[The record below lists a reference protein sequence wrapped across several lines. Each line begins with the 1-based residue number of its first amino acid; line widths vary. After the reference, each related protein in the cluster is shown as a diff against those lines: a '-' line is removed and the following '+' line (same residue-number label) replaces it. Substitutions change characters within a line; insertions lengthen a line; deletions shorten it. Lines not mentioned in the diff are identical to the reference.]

1 MSVRDSVHVLIV
13 EDEPAMREMLQWAL
27 EDEGILVE
35 VAIDGLEGIK
45 FATRRRPALVVL
57 DMSLPGLDG
66 VGVGEALRSRY
77 GARLPILVVTAGG
90 GAEEKARRIGAF
102 AYLHKPFDMHL
113 FLAHVRDGLNSTGPT
128 GLDSHE

>member
-1 MSVRDSVHVLIV
+1 MSVPDGVHVLVV

-35 VAIDGLEGIK
+35 VAIDGLEGIT

-66 VGVGEALRSRY
+66 VGVGQALRSRY
-77 GARLPILVVTAGG
+77 GAGLPILVVTAGG
-90 GAEEKARRIGAF
+90 GAEDKARRIGAF
-102 AYLHKPFDMHL
+102 AYLPKPFDIHL
-113 FLAHVRDGLNSTGPT
+113 FLARVHDGLNSLGPT
-128 GLDSHE
+128 VGSHE

>member
-1 MSVRDSVHVLIV
+1 VNVPDGVHVLVV

-35 VAIDGLEGIK
+35 IAIDGHEGIK

-77 GARLPILVVTAGG
+77 GAGLPILVVTAGG

-102 AYLHKPFDMHL
+102 AYLHKPFDIHL
-113 FLAHVRDGLNSTGPT
+113 FIALVHDGLHSTGPT